1 MGYADQVSASSPLL
15 GLFLLVCVV
24 IFTSSQGR
32 NHFGVVLF
40 PIWATCTI
48 SGLWNHFGLTLVK
61 GVLEG
66 HVLRRKK
73 VGVGYKVIAGFE
85 QVCHE
90 KRTAAEAW
98 LDGE

>member
-1 MGYADQVSASSPLL
+1 M
-15 GLFLLVCVV
+15 F
-24 IFTSSQGR
+24 
-32 NHFGVVLF
+32 
-40 PIWATCTI
+40 
-48 SGLWNHFGLTLVK
+48 SG
-61 GVLEG
+61 E
-66 HVLRRKK
+66 